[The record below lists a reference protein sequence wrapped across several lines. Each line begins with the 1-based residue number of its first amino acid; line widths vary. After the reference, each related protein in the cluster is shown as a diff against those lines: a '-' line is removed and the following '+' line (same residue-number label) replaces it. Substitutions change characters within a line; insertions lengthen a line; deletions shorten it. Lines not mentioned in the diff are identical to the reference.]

1 MYIPNSQPSSTESLP
16 TMYDLPS
23 EYPGEPGLPD
33 EFHLWQAHLLS
44 DTCHP
49 PNYPTN
55 RVLKAIDLNLYYDA
69 NHLNWYKR
77 PDWFVVVDVPK
88 LYQERDLRL
97 SYVMWQE
104 KVSPLVVV
112 ELISPG
118 TEEEDLGL
126 TEQEPN
132 KPPTKWRVYE
142 RILQVPYYFVF
153 SRYTNELR
161 TFRLVNHRYREQIL
175 TEPRFWIP
183 ELELGI
189 GLRSHSYQNLQRP
202 WLRWYD
208 ADGNWIPTPEES
220 AIQERQAKESA
231 IQRAER
237 LAHRLREMGINP
249 DEL

>member
-1 MYIPNSQPSSTESLP
+1 MYVPSQPFSTEALP

-33 EFHLWQAHLLS
+33 EFHGWQARFLS
-44 DTCHP
+44 DICCP

-55 RVLKAIDLNLYYDA
+55 RIFTAIDLNLYYDV

-77 PDWFVVVDVPK
+77 PDWFVVVGVPK

-104 KVSPLVVV
+104 KVSPLAVV
-112 ELISPG
+112 ELLSPG
-118 TEEEDLGL
+118 TEDEDLGL
-126 TEQEPN
+126 TEQQSN
-132 KPPTKWRVYE
+132 QPPTKWQVYE

-153 SRYTNELR
+153 SRYTHELR
-161 TFRLVNHRYREQIL
+161 TFRLVNNRYREQIL

-189 GLRSHSYQNLQRP
+189 GLWSGSYQDCQRL

-208 ADGNWIPTPEES
+208 ADGNWILTPEER
-220 AIQERQAKESA
+220 ERQAKESA
-231 IQRAER
+231 IAKAER
-237 LAHRLREMGINP
+237 LAQRLREMGINP